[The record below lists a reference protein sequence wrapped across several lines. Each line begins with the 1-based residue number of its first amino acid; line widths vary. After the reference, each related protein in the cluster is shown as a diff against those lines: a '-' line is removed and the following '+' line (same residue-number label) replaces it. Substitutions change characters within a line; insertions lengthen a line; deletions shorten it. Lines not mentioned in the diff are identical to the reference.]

1 MHTCTNLHFT
11 WLSQDSPYLQH
22 QLVNRSEIHH
32 SDRFT
37 QFVDGDTVEYVKWGC
52 ELSMVNNVHGAIMGR
67 YSAFYHSPN
76 CQLLCGYSYAF
87 Q

>member
-37 QFVDGDTVEYVKWGC
+37 QFVDGDTVEYVK
-52 ELSMVNNVHGAIMGR
+52 
-67 YSAFYHSPN
+67 
-76 CQLLCGYSYAF
+76 
-87 Q
+87 